1 MDELGVSRG
10 RGGPHQ
16 VRKTGKPGHGF
27 ASAGIWVEGISIVL
41 ATIFA
46 TGAPP
51 GVTSP
56 SVVYLLGPT
65 DKTTKGNSSGA
76 LGLHPPTVLPKALV

>member
-1 MDELGVSRG
+1 MNSGLPG

-16 VRKTGKPGHGF
+16 VRKTGKRGHGF
-27 ASAGIWVEGISIVL
+27 ALAGIWVAGISIVL
-41 ATIFA
+41 ATIIT

-51 GVTSP
+51 GMALP

-65 DKTTKGNSSGA
+65 DKTTKGNSSGT
-76 LGLHPPTVLPKALV
+76 LGLHPPAVLPKALV